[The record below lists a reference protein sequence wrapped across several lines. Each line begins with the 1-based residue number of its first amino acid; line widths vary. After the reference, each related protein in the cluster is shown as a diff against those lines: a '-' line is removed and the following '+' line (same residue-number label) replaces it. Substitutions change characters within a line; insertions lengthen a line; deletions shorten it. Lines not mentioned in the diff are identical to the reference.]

1 VTRRRRIETWGGFAL
16 GFLIAPVFM
25 LTLGGVVSMAFV
37 GLDTTGQYGIA
48 IAGARDLAAAVDRYR
63 GRHQHVPDAKQGLH
77 ALVPEFMDHVPDDP
91 WGHPYVYETTGPNW
105 ADVLSYGSD
114 GQPGGNGA
122 GADISARFGRL
133 GSHPPGYLRPL
144 AALVLAALPLAAALT
159 ARRWRWSATALA
171 GMSAFWAIILLATV
185 NPTTRSMVPWL
196 SFSASLACLVGAIAL
211 LQELPYAVVVSF
223 LSIVVAHLLVQYVVT
238 T

>member
-1 VTRRRRIETWGGFAL
+1 MTRRRRIETWGGFAL
-16 GFLIAPVFM
+16 GFLIAPFLM
-25 LTLGGVVSMAFV
+25 LTMGKIVSALFV

-48 IAGARDLAAAVDRYR
+48 IAGARDLTAAIDRYR
-63 GRHQHVPDAKQGLH
+63 GRYQHVPDAKHGLA

-91 WGHPYVYETTGPNW
+91 WGHPYVYETTGPQW

-133 GSHPPGYLRPL
+133 GSHPPGYLRPV
-144 AALVLAALPLAAALT
+144 ATLVLAALPLAAALM
-159 ARRWRWSATALA
+159 AGKRRWCASALA

-185 NPTTRSMVPWL
+185 NPTMRSVVPWL

-211 LQELPYAVVVSF
+211 IRELPYAVLVSF
-223 LSIVVAHLLVQYVVT
+223 LAIVVAHLLVQYVVT